1 MFCKQ
6 IQMQSQN
13 TILKQCNTKQGMKW
27 KCYLKTVTLDRQQ
40 FPECS
45 VFDITVNLHFT
56 LVRKTEVEWGFHKKV
71 VYRSSLHAAFKP
83 YWVGPQCRYPVLQ
96 YMASGGKIFCFLC
109 RLGSQGSNK
118 SFLNFAEVFCFFIFP
133 LAKQIPK
140 LEFLYIMRP
149 K

>member
-1 MFCKQ
+1 MA
-6 IQMQSQN
+6 QSALRDSRN
-13 TILKQCNTKQGMKW
+13 LDFI
-27 KCYLKTVTLDRQQ
+27 CYTTLFSSQQ

-96 YMASGGKIFCFLC
+96 YMACGGKIFCFLC

-118 SFLNFAEVFCFFIFP
+118 SFVNFAEVFCFFIFP